1 MGVYFISGSPYSE
14 DELYH
19 FGILGQKWGVRRFQ
33 NEDRTWT
40 EAGKIRYGAQKA
52 GEAVGKAVR
61 STGRAVSKAV
71 SATGRGV
78 GRAASKTGKHVVDN
92 FKSRHPW
99 MMSDEELN
107 NRLRRVNMEKA
118 YQQAFRDTHQTS
130 GVRRVVGNI
139 LENGARTLAN
149 AAFNKLASNMVK
161 TPLERANDI
170 LQRKVQNKE
179 LREKLSDKKSS
190 DLKKAIE
197 IMRNPESYS
206 AKDIQDA
213 TNIVRNLSAGRA
225 ALFNENGQL
234 KSFVADT
241 QNSTVQKAAAES
253 STETSSGPSYTSRRI
268 DDETLGSNNATTIRG
283 DSERFKDFKMT
294 PIDGSEKS
302 SSGSRMSDSDNSLL
316 RRYQS
321 RGSSSISPDAARFKD
336 FKMTPIDG
344 SEKSSASSHIPDS
357 ENELLKRYQ
366 SRGAST
372 SDTWGYDA
380 KNSINLGKEAV
391 DLLFLGYY

>member
-19 FGILGQKWGVRRFQ
+19 FGIPGQKWGIRRFQ

-71 SATGRGV
+71 SATGKGI
-78 GRAASKTGKHVVDN
+78 GRAASKTGKHVADN

-99 MMSDEELN
+99 MMSDDELN
-107 NRLRRVNMEKA
+107 NRLRRVNMEKT
-118 YQQAFRDTHQTS
+118 YQQALRDTHQTS
-130 GVRRVVGNI
+130 GVRKLIGNI

-149 AAFNKLASNMVK
+149 AAFNKLANNMVK

-170 LQRKVQNKE
+170 LQNKIRNKE
-179 LREKLSDKKSS
+179 LNDKLGEKKIS
-190 DLKKAIE
+190 DLEKAIE
-197 IMRNPESYS
+197 VMNNPEKYS

-213 TNIVRNLSAGRA
+213 SNIFKNISAGKA
-225 ALFNENGQL
+225 SYEKAFGGSVSDI
-234 KSFVADT
+234 K
-241 QNSTVQKAAAES
+241 NSTVQEAAAEIS
-253 STETSSGPSYTSRRI
+253 TETSSGSSSGKSTETSSGPSYTSRRI
-268 DDETLGSNNATTIRG
+268 DDETLGSNNAITIRG
-283 DSERFKDFKMT
+283 DSERFKNFKM
-294 PIDGSEKS
+294 S
-302 SSGSRMSDSDNSLL
+302 
-316 RRYQS
+316 
-321 RGSSSISPDAARFKD
+321 
-336 FKMTPIDG
+336 PIDG
-344 SEKSSASSHIPDS
+344 SEKSSASNHIPDS

-366 SRGAST
+366 SRGAAS
-372 SDTWGYDA
+372 SGSWNSNVS
-380 KNSINLGKEAV
+380 NSINLGKEAV

>member
-1 MGVYFISGSPYSE
+1 MGAYFISGSPYSE

-19 FGILGQKWGVRRFQ
+19 FGILGQKWGIRRFQ

-61 STGRAVSKAV
+61 STGRVVSKAV
-71 SATGRGV
+71 SATGKGV

-92 FKSRHPW
+92 FKSKHPW
-99 MMSDEELN
+99 MMSDDELN
-107 NRLRRVNMEKA
+107 NRLRRVNMEKT
-118 YQQAFRDTHQTS
+118 YQQDLRDTHQTS
-130 GVRRVVGNI
+130 GARKLIGNI

-170 LQRKVQNKE
+170 LQNKIKNKE
-179 LREKLSDKKSS
+179 LNDKLGEKKISDF
-190 DLKKAIE
+190 DKAKE
-197 IMRNPESYS
+197 VLENPEKYS
-206 AKDIQDA
+206 AKDIRDA
-213 TNIVRNLSAGRA
+213 SGIINSIKSGRL
-225 ALFNENGQL
+225 ALKEV
-234 KSFVADT
+234 SSDVS
-241 QNSTVQKAAAES
+241 NSTVQKEATKSSTETS
-253 STETSSGPSYTSRRI
+253 SRSSSGKSTETSSGPSYTSRRI
-268 DDETLGSNNATTIRG
+268 DDETLGSNNAITIRG

-302 SSGSRMSDSDNSLL
+302 SASNR
-316 RRYQS
+316 
-321 RGSSSISPDAARFKD
+321 IS
-336 FKMTPIDG
+336 
-344 SEKSSASSHIPDS
+344 DS

-366 SRGAST
+366 SRGAS
-372 SDTWGYDA
+372 SSGSWNSNIS
-380 KNSINLGKEAV
+380 NSINLGKEAV

>member
-52 GEAVGKAVR
+52 GEAVGKVAK

-71 SATGRGV
+71 SATGKGI

-99 MMSDEELN
+99 MMSEDELN
-107 NRLRRVNMEKA
+107 NRLRRVNMEKT
-118 YQQAFRDTHQTS
+118 YQQALRDTNQSS
-130 GVRRVVGNI
+130 GVRKMIGNI

-170 LQRKVQNKE
+170 LQNKIRNKE
-179 LREKLSDKKSS
+179 LNDKLGEKKVS
-190 DLKKAIE
+190 DLEKAIE
-197 IMRNPESYS
+197 VMNNPEKYS

-213 TNIVRNLSAGRA
+213 SNIFKNISAGKA
-225 ALFNENGQL
+225 SYEKTFGGSASNIKN
-234 KSFVADT
+234 A
-241 QNSTVQKAAAES
+241 TVQKEASES
-253 STETSSGPSYTSRRI
+253 SSGSTSGKSTEISSGSSYTSRRL
-268 DDETLGSNNATTIRG
+268 DDETLGSNGTST
-283 DSERFKDFKMT
+283 
-294 PIDGSEKS
+294 
-302 SSGSRMSDSDNSLL
+302 SGSWNSDVS
-316 RRYQS
+316 
-321 RGSSSISPDAARFKD
+321 
-336 FKMTPIDG
+336 
-344 SEKSSASSHIPDS
+344 
-357 ENELLKRYQ
+357 
-366 SRGAST
+366 
-372 SDTWGYDA
+372 
-380 KNSINLGKEAV
+380 NSINLGREAV

>member
-19 FGILGQKWGVRRFQ
+19 FGILGQKWGIRRFQ

-52 GEAVGKAVR
+52 GEAVGKAVT

-99 MMSDEELN
+99 MMSDDELN
-107 NRLRRVNMEKA
+107 NRLRRVNMERT
-118 YQQAFRDTHQTS
+118 YQQALRDTHQTS
-130 GVRRVVGNI
+130 GVRKMIGNI

-149 AAFNKLASNMVK
+149 AAFNKMASNMVK

-170 LQRKVQNKE
+170 LQNKIRNKE
-179 LREKLSDKKSS
+179 LNDKLGEKKVS
-190 DLKKAIE
+190 DLEKAIE
-197 IMRNPESYS
+197 VMNNPEKYS

-213 TNIVRNLSAGRA
+213 SNIFKNISAGKA
-225 ALFNENGQL
+225 SYEKAFGGSVSDI
-234 KSFVADT
+234 K
-241 QNSTVQKAAAES
+241 NSTVQEAATES
-253 STETSSGPSYTSRRI
+253 SSGQPTETSSGSSYTSRRI
-268 DDETLGSNNATTIRG
+268 DDDTLGSNNATTVRG
-283 DSERFKDFKMT
+283 DSERFKNF
-294 PIDGSEKS
+294 
-302 SSGSRMSDSDNSLL
+302 N
-316 RRYQS
+316 
-321 RGSSSISPDAARFKD
+321 
-336 FKMTPIDG
+336 MTPIDG
-344 SEKSSASSHIPDS
+344 SEKSSASNHIPDS

-366 SRGAST
+366 SRGAAS
-372 SDTWGYDA
+372 SGSWNSSVS
-380 KNSINLGKEAV
+380 NSINLGKEAV